1 MGENKMKIK
10 VKAYNSLDIIFS
22 VQFKKIEILVDC
34 DSYMF
39 LGNIKSDKIGI
50 SKGIG
55 LILLRKFKIYNWD
68 RYNKN
73 LAHIKFLAKYSP
85 IFSQFIDDEEFN
97 NIKIQKKD
105 YELIDWTEVYCIKFN
120 NGLKFFNTEEIEID
134 FDTKVLCTDIDSEF
148 LKILESWGKIK

>member
-1 MGENKMKIK
+1 MKIK
-10 VKAYNSLDIIFS
+10 VYKGFNIIFS
-22 VQFKKIEILVDC
+22 VQFKKIEILIDR
-34 DSYMF
+34 DSYVF

-50 SKGIG
+50 SKRIR
-55 LILLRKFKIYNWD
+55 LILLRKFKVYNWD
-68 RYNKN
+68 NCSEN
-73 LAHIKFLAKYSP
+73 LAHIKFLVKYSP
-85 IFSQFIDDEEFN
+85 IFSKFIDDEEFN

-134 FDTKVLCTDIDSEF
+134 FDTKALCTDIDSEF